1 MLQKGTSS
9 SIGAGRR
16 VVLLV
21 ELIPHESL
29 KDARLA
35 NTRATNQDNFVLVKK
50 RRERISTLHQLD
62 GGMPGL
68 DLEEPIS
75 LMWQFRQSRARIPA
89 RPITTKVRD
98 HPDIPVA
105 MIFGLTKQVLWRPCA
120 APRLNQLAWLHL
132 GRATNEGTSNFLS
145 DKSASA
151 ARIAFPSSSVRIA
164 RRGYGSPQPFAKET
178 QVLHEMKDAVL
189 THRNNL
195 IQTHFIYS
203 SAQNDKIGR
212 VGESI
217 ALNELL
223 TEDNIPREALV
234 ISALLDEPYG
244 QQSLKPK
251 ERLSSDILTAHV
263 KHIVQ
268 LLDVQVLD
276 LLMVRLPAAIFSMP
290 QDAATSL
297 IRDAVTGLDAS
308 IAENL
313 IQGYGFAFPST
324 VHEVTPPQ
332 VDAFASNVLFPALS
346 KGCVALQLHTNIQQ
360 GRLPAAASSP
370 SVTWIGEAPLDI
382 HVSVNGQLKPLHLK
396 TTTERLRGEDIA
408 AKLKES
414 FGFALQVEQ
423 KYMDEIFPAH
433 EAADIP
439 TPDEVAWANI
449 LAHQHARFDNL
460 AEWTFLREMQI
471 QPQLELVLKRL
482 QVNENTSEF
491 AFAYSVAIR
500 NLLRHFDASIDMIAD
515 DENDEIFNK
524 LRSLGVHAETI
535 EGAALQVAQSCPVD
549 CVLVAQSPS
558 FAHESLPSDVLD
570 AIHGQTN
577 WTTTT
582 PETE

>member
-1 MLQKGTSS
+1 
-9 SIGAGRR
+9 
-16 VVLLV
+16 
-21 ELIPHESL
+21 
-29 KDARLA
+29 
-35 NTRATNQDNFVLVKK
+35 
-50 RRERISTLHQLD
+50 
-62 GGMPGL
+62 
-68 DLEEPIS
+68 
-75 LMWQFRQSRARIPA
+75 MWQFRQTGLGFQHDQSRQRCETIQ
-89 RPITTKVRD
+89 TFM
-98 HPDIPVA
+98 A
-105 MIFGLTKQVLWRPCA
+105 MIFGLTKQVLLRRCA

-132 GRATNEGTSNFLS
+132 GRATNEGTSSFLS
-145 DKSASA
+145 DRSATA
-151 ARIAFPSSSVRIA
+151 APASIAFPSSSVSIA

-189 THRNNL
+189 TRRNNL

-203 SAQNDKIGR
+203 SSQNDQDKIGR

-244 QQSLKPK
+244 QQSREPK
-251 ERLSSDILTAHV
+251 ERLSSEILMTHV

-276 LLMVRLPAAIFSMP
+276 LLMVRLPAAIFTMP
-290 QDAATSL
+290 QDTATSL
-297 IRDAVTGLDAS
+297 IRDAVAGLDAS
-308 IAENL
+308 IADNL
-313 IQGYGFAFPST
+313 IQGYGFAFPSA

-360 GRLPAAASSP
+360 GRLPSATSSP

-382 HVSVNGQLKPLHLK
+382 HVSVNGQHKPLHLK

-433 EAADIP
+433 ESADIP

-460 AEWTFLREMQI
+460 AEWTFIREMQI

-482 QVNENTSEF
+482 HANENTSEF

-500 NLLRHFDASIDMIAD
+500 NLLRHFDASIDMIAV

-558 FAHESLPSDVLD
+558 FAHESLTPDVLD
-570 AIHGQTN
+570 AIHGQKT
-577 WTTTT
+577 WTTT
-582 PETE
+582 PATE